1 MIKYICRSCASQNI
15 SSLGKL
21 PTMNSFAGKPLMV
34 SFAESSLYK
43 CNDCSM
49 LARHPVLTEAQYN
62 KLYAASDADV
72 WRSNSLQLR
81 KDQQIARSI
90 IMSQYQNCCSVLDIG
105 CYTGDLL
112 ASLPDRFS
120 KNAVEMSENASR
132 VAESKAINIVGKN
145 LYEIDTD
152 FKFDLIVAIDV
163 IEHTINPAE
172 FLLYLAGF
180 LKPNGAILISTGNA
194 DNWVWER
201 TKNKFWYS
209 SFYEHISFISQT
221 WLAAFCDDNGYS
233 VINLRKFCYAE
244 LNFKSFIKASVGI
257 ALTIFGFKTQRFS
270 NFSKDHF
277 CFLIKAKA

>member
-1 MIKYICRSCASQNI
+1 
-15 SSLGKL
+15 
-21 PTMNSFAGKPLMV
+21 MNSFAGKPLMV

-221 WLAAFCDDNGYS
+221 WLAAFCNDNGYS

>member
-1 MIKYICRSCASQNI
+1 MTKYICRACASQNI

-21 PTMNSFAGKPLMV
+21 PVMNSFAGKPLLA
-34 SFAESSLYK
+34 SFVESSLYK

-49 LARHPVLTEAQYN
+49 LARHPVLAEAQYN
-62 KLYAASDADV
+62 KLYAVSDADV
-72 WRSNSLQLR
+72 WSSNSLQLR
-81 KDQQIARSI
+81 KDQKIARSM
-90 IMSQYQNCCSVLDIG
+90 IMAQYQIGCSVLDIG

-112 ASLPDRFS
+112 ASLPDRFL

-132 VAESKAINIVGKN
+132 VAASKAINIVGKN

-163 IEHTINPAE
+163 IEHTVNPE
-172 FLLYLAGF
+172 LFLLYLARF

-194 DNWVWER
+194 DNWVWR
-201 TKNKFWYS
+201 RVKNKFWYS
-209 SFYEHISFISQT
+209 SYYEHISFIGQT
-221 WLAAFCDDNGYS
+221 WLAAFCDNNGYS

-244 LNFKSFIKASVGI
+244 LNFKSFIKASIGM
-257 ALTIFGFKTQRFS
+257 ALTILGFKPQRFS